1 MSSKNNEQSEF
12 DIIIS
17 GVPKGSIFEPTLHNI
32 FNDFFFFI
40 PEALV
45 HNFVDDNTLAS
56 FASPLKELL
65 PILES
70 ECEAA
75 SNLFT
80 ITK

>member
-1 MSSKNNEQSEF
+1 MSSKNNGQGEF
-12 DIIIS
+12 DTIIS
-17 GVPKGSIFEPTLHNI
+17 GVPQGSIFEPTLYNI
-32 FNDFFFFI
+32 FNDFFLFI
-40 PEALV
+40 PKALV
-45 HNFVDDNTLAS
+45 HDFVDDNTLVS
-56 FASPLKELL
+56 FASPFEELL